1 MKKLLSLALTAML
14 VCALGLPAMGKAFPD
29 VPEHHWAYKA
39 VEELYA
45 AGLVIGYPDGTFG
58 GQRSLTRYEY
68 AMIVSRLYQRLQEI
82 AAEGSLQADK
92 ALEAAMAAQEMA
104 KQAQLAADAAVK
116 ATPVERII
124 EKHIIETKPDIP
136 YEEVYRQARD
146 LAVLVEALQEE
157 FAAEIA
163 ELQKRTDLL
172 EREVN
177 ALDSRLTGLEVKV
190 GDLDARQTRTE
201 ADVAQIKSDVAQLKA
216 EHEKFKVGGTAEVKV
231 ESRDVGGNLQ
241 IAFKDGNL
249 KIAFKDPYK
258 PDFDGDGL
266 RNKVNH
272 PDPSLPPST
281 VNDTD
286 DYYTDGVTLQNALT
300 VNVGFVPVKGVDV
313 QAKVQLT
320 DAFRQDN
327 DRGAKNLDL
336 RDIAIEAT
344 SDGFIRRAY
353 YGNVDSYKAFDG
365 YSRFIKTR
373 TEFIEERETGPNA
386 LGSSVAIEGAQVDFA
401 GSNIGGQFAVLGNP
415 YELDYYTLSRIEYT
429 VSPVFALGVN
439 AIRTQDAQSVSAV
452 TRYGGYAKG
461 KYADI
466 NYLLGVYNSDEKN
479 NTAIEVSASRPFR
492 ISNVGVNVGFDY
504 TRDYDDKDYT
514 LVAVK
519 TSENILVGSIPLAL
533 SGEVGT
539 SSKEETH
546 LKAAI
551 NVVDLKVGLLNVN
564 AGIERVNK
572 DTSKD
577 SFEVAAWTKT
587 SPDYTKFSLNAG
599 TEFAVGAVKLTP
611 AVEVFTKQVTENDPD
626 AVEAKHTDNRVTGKI
641 GFATKAFDKGALNGT
656 VKLIRDTAYNSGN
669 DYGKPGMVESK
680 AFGADIN
687 LTYPVGAVNLTVGG
701 EYLKYE
707 ETKGEKY
714 GDYDYL
720 ILKSGVKF
728 DF

>member
-231 ESRDVGGNLQ
+231 ESRNVGGDAQ
-241 IAFKDGNL
+241 F
-249 KIAFKDPYK
+249 AFKDPYK

-266 RNKVNH
+266 RNKVNL
-272 PDPSLPPST
+272 PPASLPPST

-320 DAFRQDN
+320 DAFRKDN
-327 DRGAKNLDL
+327 DRSEKNLDL

-373 TEFIEERETGPNA
+373 TEFIEERETLKHPNTP

-415 YELDYYTLSRIEYT
+415 YEPAYYTLSRIEYT

-439 AIRTQDAQSVSAV
+439 AIRTQDAQSVRAV

-466 NYLLGVYNSDEKN
+466 NYLLGVYNNEKN

-546 LKAAI
+546 WKAAI

-572 DTSKD
+572 DTSKN

-611 AVEVFTKQVTENDPD
+611 AVEVFTKQVTDPA
-626 AVEAKHTDNRVTGKI
+626 AVEAEHTEHTDNRVTGKI

-707 ETKGEKY
+707 ETNGKKY

>member
-231 ESRDVGGNLQ
+231 ESRNVGGDAQ
-241 IAFKDGNL
+241 
-249 KIAFKDPYK
+249 IAFKDPYK

-266 RNKVNH
+266 RKKENV
-272 PDPSLPPST
+272 D
-281 VNDTD
+281 DTD
-286 DYYTDGVTLQNALT
+286 DYYTKGVTLQNALT

-320 DAFRQDN
+320 DAFGQDN

-373 TEFIEERETGPNA
+373 TEFINEREETLTDPNA

-415 YELDYYTLSRIEYT
+415 YEPDYYTLSRIEYT

-439 AIRTQDAQSVSAV
+439 AIRTQDARSVPAV

-466 NYLLGVYNSDEKN
+466 NYLLGVYNSGEKN

-572 DTSKD
+572 DTSKN

-587 SPDYTKFSLNAG
+587 RPDYTKFSLNAG

-611 AVEVFTKQVTENDPD
+611 AVEVFTKQVTENDPA

-701 EYLKYE
+701 EYLKYV